1 MICELDSNLKIVID
15 RGVFFVVFF
24 LRINTRNTSYPEFC
38 LVLTLLTS
46 VGKHLDRDEDS
57 GFLLQGLTSLSF
69 PSSPNEDPQPLQE
82 LLSMFLP
89 SPLLLLPLL

>member
-15 RGVFFVVFF
+15 KRLVF
-24 LRINTRNTSYPEFC
+24 LKNSHKKHTYPEFC
-38 LVLTLLTS
+38 LVLTLLKS
-46 VGKHLDRDEDS
+46 VGKLLDRDEDS
-57 GFLLQGLTSLSF
+57 CFLLQGLTSLSF
-69 PSSPNEDPQPLQE
+69 PSSPNNEDPQPLQE